1 MVKNKVMSY
10 QTKTQMILKRVA
22 IVALIVGVVFVAAY
36 YFIPGVKDWT
46 DAACAKV
53 KGWFSK
59 KK

>member
-1 MVKNKVMSY
+1 MSY